1 MDKRDVRLGPGCPA
15 IATKIVIMPQRNQH
29 AEIYPFRRKETV
41 MKEKSHPHIKRCTG
55 KKPIQQKETMQ
66 QKEAHPTERNH
77 AAERSPSN
85 RKKTMQ
91 QKEKSGHKMACRV
104 AYFPCTVITEK
115 SYL

>member
-66 QKEAHPTERNH
+66 QKEAHPTEKKPCSRRKSPDTKWR
-77 AAERSPSN
+77 AALHISPV
-85 RKKTMQ
+85 Q
-91 QKEKSGHKMACRV
+91 
-104 AYFPCTVITEK
+104 
-115 SYL
+115 